1 MSDGPPPNPI
11 AVAEFGNFGK
21 FGVRDEKVSEGASE
35 KPNIGLEYEVDGI
48 HDGLV
53 FPTEEER
60 ATLRR
65 VPDSIPW
72 SAYRKPLLFFPYCR
86 P

>member
-1 MSDGPPPNPI
+1 MSAPLKDDI
-11 AVAEFGNFGK
+11 ALAAAIPMK
-21 FGVRDEKVSEGASE
+21 KSDTDYLEKISEHE
-35 KPNIGLEYEVDGI
+35 PDHELDGI

-65 VPDSIPW
+65 VPDTVPW
-72 SAYRKPLLFFPYCR
+72 SAYCEFRLFSNNIFT
-86 P
+86 

>member
-1 MSDGPPPNPI
+1 MNKSPEDIAALESLEADAKKHSSDY
-11 AVAEFGNFGK
+11 
-21 FGVRDEKVSEGASE
+21 SE
-35 KPNIGLEYEVDGI
+35 KHSDIDNLHEPDGI

-72 SAYRKPLLFFPYCR
+72 AAYREC
-86 P
+86 

>member
-1 MSDGPPPNPI
+1 MSALLEDDT
-11 AVAEFGNFGK
+11 AVATAIHTKRGDSDY
-21 FGVRDEKVSEGASE
+21 VEKTSEE
-35 KPNIGLEYEVDGI
+35 EPVHELDGI

-65 VPDSIPW
+65 IPDIIPW
-72 SAYRKPLLFFPYCR
+72 SAYREFL
-86 P
+86 